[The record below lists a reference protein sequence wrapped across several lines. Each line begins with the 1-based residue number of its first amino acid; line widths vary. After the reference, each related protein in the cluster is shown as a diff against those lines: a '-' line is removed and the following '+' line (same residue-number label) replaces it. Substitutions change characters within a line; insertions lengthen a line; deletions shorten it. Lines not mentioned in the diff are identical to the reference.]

1 MEREILLSK
10 TEIQNNYSLISKP
23 GTYRV
28 KASGTANVTFD
39 SNLGLD
45 VQLINVKA
53 IPAPLLPL
61 ISEEMK
67 RRGDNSI
74 NLADTGRGKRLPNFT
89 LVFRNILNNG
99 DNDKIRK
106 PLKNED
112 VIIQVDYAR
121 NKEGELVRD
130 NNGNAI
136 MNVID
141 FTFVNEA
148 SKAQNINLDDAPH
161 PAEAESEELINESQ
175 SESEEAATQYDIW
188 NT

>member
-1 MEREILLSK
+1 MENREILLSK

-28 KASGTANVTFD
+28 KAARTANVIFD

-45 VQLINVKA
+45 VQLINLKA

-61 ISEEMK
+61 IKEEME
-67 RRGDNSI
+67 RRGDDSI
-74 NLADTGRGKRLPNFT
+74 NLVDTGRGKRLPNFT
-89 LVFRNILNNG
+89 LVYRNILNNG
-99 DNDKIRK
+99 DNDKLRK
-106 PLKNED
+106 PMRNEE

-141 FTFVNEA
+141 FAFVNEA
-148 SKAQNINLDDAPH
+148 PKAENINLDDAPH
-161 PAEAESEELINESQ
+161 PAEAETSEELTQTSKA
-175 SESEEAATQYDIW
+175 ESEAEEAPF
-188 NT
+188 

>member
-10 TEIQNNYSLISKP
+10 SEIQNNYSLISKP

-28 KASGTANVTFD
+28 KASGTANTVFD

-53 IPAPLLPL
+53 IPASLLPL

-67 RRGDNSI
+67 RRGDDSI

-99 DNDKIRK
+99 DDDKIRK

-112 VIIQVDYAR
+112 IIIQVDYAR
-121 NKEGELVRD
+121 NREGELVHD

-136 MNVID
+136 MNVVD
-141 FTFVNEA
+141 FAFVNEA
-148 SKAQNINLDDAPH
+148 AKAQSINLDDAPH
-161 PAEAESEELINESQ
+161 PAEAESEELVKSE
-175 SESEEAATQYDIW
+175 SESEEAVTQ
-188 NT
+188 